1 MMPTDGFVTEL
12 VSEALLAIAEGSQN
26 IVLWGMEGSEL
37 AVLSNLH
44 RAGLISFISGVIDS
58 SSTVQ
63 RRSFLGLEVQAP
75 EALSHME
82 LDTLIVASDE
92 KKEVILDQFSKID
105 SRIPR
110 IIVSGQANYNF
121 DDSVYQHIQK
131 SCLVKS
137 KAGGNAHMLIHLYQ
151 SLKHIATRNVQGSI
165 AEFGV
170 YQGGTT
176 VFMAKVL
183 RHYGHTARIYG
194 FDTFAGFPQR
204 KSALDMYRDQKC
216 EFQDYEA
223 VERYCSPY
231 NIELVQGDIC
241 ETYTKLQ
248 DIPLAL
254 SFFDTDNYSPTKQAL
269 ELCIQQTVHGGI
281 LAFDHYYSPGWN
293 KTVGERIAIKQVMQK
308 NQVFNLHGTG
318 IFIKM

>member
-1 MMPTDGFVTEL
+1 MRTDGFVTEL
-12 VSEALLAIAEGSQN
+12 VSETLLAIAEGSQN
-26 IVLWGMEGSEL
+26 IVLWGVEGSEL
-37 AVLSNLH
+37 PVLAALNGVGLMSFVS
-44 RAGLISFISGVIDS
+44 GLIDGH
-58 SSTVQ
+58 STVQ
-63 RRSFLGLEVQAP
+63 RRSFFGLEAQAP
-75 EALSHME
+75 EDLSHME
-82 LDTLIVASDE
+82 FDTLIVASDE
-92 KKEVILDQFSKID
+92 NKEAVLEQFSRID

-121 DDSVYQHIQK
+121 DDLVYQHIQK

-137 KAGGNAHMLIHLYQ
+137 KAGGYSHMLVHLYQ
-151 SLKHIATRNVQGSI
+151 SLKHIATRHMQGCI

-183 RHYGHTARIYG
+183 QRYGYTGRIYG

-231 NIELVQGDIC
+231 NIELIQGDIC
-241 ETYTKLQ
+241 ETYIKLQ

-269 ELCIQQTVHGGI
+269 ELCIQQTVPGGI
-281 LAFDHYYSPGWN
+281 LAFDHYYSPDWN
-293 KTVGERIAIKQVMQK
+293 KTVGERIAVKQVMQK